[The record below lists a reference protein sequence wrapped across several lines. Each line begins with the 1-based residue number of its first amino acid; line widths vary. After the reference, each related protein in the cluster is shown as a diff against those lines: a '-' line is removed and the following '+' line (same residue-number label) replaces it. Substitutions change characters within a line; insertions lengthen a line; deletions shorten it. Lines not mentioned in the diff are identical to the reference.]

1 MKVTNKMIE
10 QDSNNNKAALDYAI
24 KTLKHYAYTKNW
36 GIISSY
42 GYKKTNRW
50 VGEGEGMEL
59 AEEALR
65 KIELILSNE

>member
-1 MKVTNKMIE
+1 MME

-24 KTLKHYAYTKNW
+24 KILKHYANTTNW

-42 GYKKTNRW
+42 GYKKSNRW
-50 VGEGEGMEL
+50 MGEGEGIEL

-65 KIELILSNE
+65 KIELIIRDE

>member
-1 MKVTNKMIE
+1 MIE
-10 QDSNNNKAALDYAI
+10 QESNKNKAAIDYAI
-24 KTLKHYAYTKNW
+24 KTLKHYANTTNW

-42 GYKKTNRW
+42 GYKKSNIW
-50 VGEGEGMEL
+50 IGEGEGVEL

>member
-1 MKVTNKMIE
+1 MKVTIKMIE

-59 AEEALR
+59 ASICFKKNR
-65 KIELILSNE
+65 INFK